1 MYLCIYKC
9 IIVSLTLTQP
19 PDPPN
24 ILHIVK
30 ILNLKESNKKL
41 TWTLFE

>member
-1 MYLCIYKC
+1 MYLCIYKNKC
-9 IIVSLTLTQP
+9 IIVSLTLIQP

-30 ILNLKESNKKL
+30 ILNLKESNK
-41 TWTLFE
+41 F